1 MPNRNVGLTLAGG
14 GNRAFLQLGILGHWW
29 PRLEPRVAAVSACS
43 AGASMAITFFSG
55 RAAETHAYWL
65 ERRSVVTRNFTW
77 SRLLRG
83 QRPTPHLPIYRDTT
97 LFALADGGFERIQ
110 ALPFPLWILMAEL
123 PHGAPIGLAVSLG
136 FSAYTLEKMRDPGK
150 LHPVSGRR
158 LGFRPLLRDA
168 RRCSTPEELTSLVL
182 ASSATPPFLPVPRI
196 DGHLVADGGMVD
208 NAPAFAAE
216 LDPAVRQTLILLTRW
231 YRPERVGFRG
241 RRWYLAPSRRVEISR
256 WEYTRPDLVADTLA
270 MGREEANRWDSRFDA
285 WLA

>member
-1 MPNRNVGLTLAGG
+1 MYFKSIWVFIFGMTIFGMG
-14 GNRAFLQLGILGHWW
+14 MSGVQQL
-29 PRLEPRVAAVSACS
+29 RVAATDMYPHFHRAQALGYLALGSLV
-43 AGASMAITFFSG
+43 GLVFS
-55 RAAETHAYWL
+55 
-65 ERRSVVTRNFTW
+65 
-77 SRLLRG
+77 
-83 QRPTPHLPIYRDTT
+83 PIIISGSEK
-97 LFALADGGFERIQ
+97 FALANDLNAL
-110 ALPFPLWILMAEL
+110 ALPWFLLPVMIISGMAMVFFVHPDPKEIGMNL
-123 PHGAPIGLAVSLG
+123 GRYYPGYTPPAPGIGAKDGN
-136 FSAYTLEKMRDPGK
+136 FSAASLMRNVPTRMAIISNSAAQGNMSI
-150 LHPVSGRR
+150 VMV
-158 LGFRPLLRDA
+158 
-168 RRCSTPEELTSLVL
+168 LTSLVL